1 METFVWAA
9 AAAALFTAIM
19 TRAGALPADFV
30 KSLGQRTIGRSTVVV
45 CRLMLPLSH

>member
-9 AAAALFTAIM
+9 AAAALFTTIM
-19 TRAGALPADFV
+19 TGAGALPAQFV

-45 CRLMLPLSH
+45 FGLTTPLSH